1 MATNNRGVCRRC
13 GHERVLESSGTQCR
27 PCGHAER
34 AKKPKPPPP
43 PKPPE
48 PDKRVVW
55 PPEKGSWGRCPACD
69 TGVALRDDGMT
80 VNHRHGE
87 ADRWDGIGPCCLG
100 SGSRPTRFVEPPAR
114 QVEVLDSP
122 ERVRDKEFPGSG
134 NEIPAGLP
142 SLRKKR
148 K

>member
-1 MATNNRGVCRRC
+1 MGTSNRGVCPRC
-13 GHERVLESSGTQCR
+13 GHERVLEANRKQCR
-27 PCGHAER
+27 PCGRAER
-34 AKKPKPPPP
+34 ARNPRPTPPS
-43 PKPPE
+43 KTPE

-80 VNHRHGE
+80 VKHKHGA
-87 ADRWDGIGPCCLG
+87 ADAGDGTDPCCLG

-122 ERVRDKEFPGSG
+122 ERVRDHEFLGN
-134 NEIPAGLP
+134 NEIPIGLP
-142 SLRKKR
+142 SLGKKR